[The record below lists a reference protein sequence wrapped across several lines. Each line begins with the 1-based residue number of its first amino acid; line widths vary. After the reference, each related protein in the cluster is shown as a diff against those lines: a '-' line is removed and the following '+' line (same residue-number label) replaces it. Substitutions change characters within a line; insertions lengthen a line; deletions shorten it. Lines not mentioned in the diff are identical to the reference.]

1 MSQNDISSAV
11 MFDQAQPESRTTA
24 WMSRAIVTIAFL
36 FFGFDKFSAGWDQF
50 FHDLHFPHW
59 FRPFTALTEIAG
71 ALLVLFPRT
80 TQLGLFLLSAT
91 MASAALIWIFPMHAP
106 ANCIFPG
113 IILIALLVF
122 WQTQRA
128 K

>member
-1 MSQNDISSAV
+1 
-11 MFDQAQPESRTTA
+11 MFEQSGSESRVPA
-24 WMSRAIVTIAFL
+24 WMSRGVVTIAFL

-59 FRPFTALTEIAG
+59 FRTFTALTEILG
-71 ALLVLFPRT
+71 AILVLIPRT
-80 TQLGLFLLSAT
+80 TQIGLFLLSAT
-91 MASAALIWIFPMHAP
+91 MASAACIWIFPMHSPGSSLFP
-106 ANCIFPG
+106 A
-113 IILIALLVF
+113 IILIALLAF